1 MALTPTVRAMITS
14 HTHSDAVGGAPRDI
28 DVRGAVPAIAAAAC
42 IMAAAGLWHVVIAT
56 ALGAV
61 R

>member
-14 HTHSDAVGGAPRDI
+14 HPHTDAVKAAPRAI
-28 DVRGAVPAIAAAAC
+28 DARRAVPAIAAVAC
-42 IMAAAGLWHVVIAT
+42 IVAAAALWHVVIAT